1 MVVIHLFII
10 YFKVQSFRLVVI
22 SLLISF
28 RGLES
33 PRLIICS
40 TFQVVSLIGCLFAD
54 NLYNLLG
61 CYFYGLSLINKM
73 LVCYCFVQL
82 SGCWMIFMTTLN
94 FTNY

>member
-54 NLYNLLG
+54 NLFNLQVVYLW
-61 CYFYGLSLINKM
+61 CI
-73 LVCYCFVQL
+73 
-82 SGCWMIFMTTLN
+82 IFHHS
-94 FTNY
+94 